1 MANEFALKLLFHSL
15 RPMYLWRN
23 LSSPS
28 FIYIYTTNMPPRAFV
43 RWLVGGNN
51 KVMLQELFLRFASF
65 AEIKLSNTC
74 EFEIIGS
81 AFERF
86 HLFSAPK
93 HPKDD
98 RLLRRRLFIIH
109 KFLINNAYINLIPR
123 NFVSEYYFND
133 KVNRKITFTFQIQ

>member
-1 MANEFALKLLFHSL
+1 
-15 RPMYLWRN
+15 
-23 LSSPS
+23 
-28 FIYIYTTNMPPRAFV
+28 MPPRAFV

-86 HLFSAPK
+86 HLFSAP
-93 HPKDD
+93 
-98 RLLRRRLFIIH
+98 L
-109 KFLINNAYINLIPR
+109 NTPR
-123 NFVSEYYFND
+123 TIVYSDVDYLS
-133 KVNRKITFTFQIQ
+133 